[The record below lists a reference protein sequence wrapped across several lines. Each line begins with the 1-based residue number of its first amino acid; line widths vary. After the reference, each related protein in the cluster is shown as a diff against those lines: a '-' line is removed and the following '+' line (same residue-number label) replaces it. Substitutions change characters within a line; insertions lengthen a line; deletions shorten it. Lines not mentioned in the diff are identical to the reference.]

1 MSYLLLDSVEAVQ
14 VYSPTLVADVLVCT
28 IQSFPSGSV
37 VLRTIP
43 QTSFA
48 ADEGQGLLAS
58 LSSAVENIID
68 GGLATAAN
76 GLQVVDESGLL
87 QDVARFTVSYA
98 PPAGTPGEITATV
111 DVPVNVLTAD
121 TQFGSFLS
129 GGSAADM
136 ISATYQRL
144 AAMATG

>member
-37 VLRTIP
+37 LLRTIP
-43 QTSFA
+43 QTSFN
-48 ADEGQGLLAS
+48 DDQGQGLLSS
-58 LSSAVENIID
+58 LSSAVENVISEGSAI
-68 GGLATAAN
+68 AAN
-76 GLQVVDESGLL
+76 GLQVVDDNGLL
-87 QDVARFTVSYA
+87 ADVVRFTVGYT
-98 PPAGTPGEITATV
+98 PPNGTPGEITATV

-121 TQFGSFLS
+121 TQFGSFIE
-129 GGSAADM
+129 GGSALER